1 MAAAANQVDGEAGD
15 QAEEDQTGDD
25 VVGAGDV
32 EASEDG
38 TGVRQL
44 GGGLV
49 VEGEGVPADD
59 VAVFV
64 VGDDHASVFT
74 FGDVVVVEREL
85 NFDFAGL
92 GVDVVTVNH
101 DGGFIA
107 VFIDKDGVAVLIVNL
122 DIAVVNV
129 VRGVNGDNGVTIFV
143 GAAVADDG
151 RLVAEGDGVF
161 VGRAT
166 GGAGRGGEDEV
177 TVAVLTEVEVKLV
190 SAVRLGWI
198 V

>member
-1 MAAAANQVDGEAGD
+1 M
-15 QAEEDQTGDD
+15 
-25 VVGAGDV
+25 
-32 EASEDG
+32 
-38 TGVRQL
+38 
-44 GGGLV
+44 
-49 VEGEGVPADD
+49 PADD

-101 DGGFIA
+101 DGGFVA
-107 VFIDKDGVAVLIVNL
+107 VFIDEDGVAVLIVNL

-161 VGRAT
+161 VDRAT
-166 GGAGRGGEDEV
+166 GGTGRGGEDEI
-177 TVAVLTEVEVKLV
+177 TVAVLTEVEVEFV
-190 SAVRLGWI
+190 GAIGLGG
-198 V
+198 VV